1 MKLILRKAT
10 TVWSVSIALALLVFG
25 LLVALVLMRPV
36 AAQTSDPSSEGR
48 LVTIHDRGQ
57 ESVVVSFGDT
67 IGDVLKEAEIT
78 VDVHDL
84 VEPALSEPL
93 VAAEYDVNIYRARPV
108 TVVDGEQRI
117 KLISAYQT
125 AAQIAE
131 VAGVSLY
138 PEDIATLARSQD
150 FLSDGA
156 GLQAIIDR
164 ATPLSFELYGATSE
178 SRTQAETVGEML
190 DEKGIELG
198 DAGRVAPSE
207 DTPITSGMSIRVWR
221 EGKQT
226 ITVDQAVPFDVQQI
240 KDADRT
246 VDYKEIRTAGVN
258 GTRSVTYEIEITDGV
273 EVSRT
278 EIASLVVTPAQTQVE
293 VVGTKP
299 VFVPYTGGGTKT
311 EWLAASNIPQES
323 WGYADF
329 MVQRESG
336 WRPDAINR
344 TSGACGLAQAL
355 PCSKIPGQWNDPVNA
370 LNWMNGYVNGRY
382 GGWAQA
388 YDFWQK
394 NKWY

>member
-1 MKLILRKAT
+1 MKLIIRNAT

-25 LLVALVLMRPV
+25 LIVAFILIRPV
-36 AAQTSDPSSEGR
+36 AAQSTDPTAEGR

-57 ESVVVSFGDT
+57 ESVVVSFGET
-67 IGDVLKEAEIT
+67 IGDVLKEADVE
-78 VDVHDL
+78 VDIHDV
-84 VEPALSEPL
+84 VEPALTEPL
-93 VAAEYDVNIYRARPV
+93 VAAEYSVNIYRARPV
-108 TVVDGEQRI
+108 TVVDGEQRT

-125 AAQIAE
+125 AAQIADA
-131 VAGVSLY
+131 AGVKLF
-138 PEDIATLARSQD
+138 PEDDAVLQRSQD

-156 GLQAIIDR
+156 GIQAIIDR
-164 ATPLSFELYGATSE
+164 ATPVNFELYGAISQ
-178 SRTQAETVGEML
+178 SRTQAKTVGAML
-190 DEKGIELG
+190 EEKGINLG
-198 DAGRVAPSE
+198 EAGRVLPSE
-207 DTPITSGMSIRVWR
+207 STPITAGMNIRIWR
-221 EGKQT
+221 EGTQT
-226 ITVDQAVPFDVQQI
+226 ITLEEAVPFEVQQV

-246 VDYKEIRTAGVN
+246 VDFKEVRTAGQN
-258 GTRSVTYEIEITDGV
+258 GTRSVTYQIEISGGF

-278 EIASLVVTPAQTQVE
+278 EIASLMVTPALTQVE
-293 VVGTKP
+293 VAGTKP
-299 VFVPYTGGGTKT
+299 IFMPYNGGGTKT

-323 WGYADF
+323 WGYADY

-344 TSGACGLAQAL
+344 SSGACGLAQAL

>member
-1 MKLILRKAT
+1 MKLIIRNTT

-25 LLVALVLMRPV
+25 LIVAFLFIRPA
-36 AAQTSDPSSEGR
+36 AAQSTANPGEGR

-57 ESVVVSFGDT
+57 EVVVVTFGAT
-67 IGDVLKEAEIT
+67 VEDVLKEAEIAI
-78 VDVHDL
+78 DVHDL
-84 VEPALSEPL
+84 VEPALTEPL
-93 VAAEYDVNIYRARPV
+93 VAAEYNVNIYRARPV
-108 TVVDGEQRI
+108 TVVDGQQKT

-125 AAQIAE
+125 ASQIAE
-131 VAGVSLY
+131 AAGVKLY
-138 PEDIATLARSQD
+138 PEDTATMQRSND
-150 FLSDGA
+150 FLTDGA
-156 GLQAIIDR
+156 GLHAVIDR
-164 ATPLSFELYGATSE
+164 ATPIKFELYGATSE
-178 SRTQAETVGEML
+178 SRTQAETVGDML
-190 DEKGIELG
+190 IEKGIVLG
-198 DAGRVAPSE
+198 DAGRVSPAE
-207 DTPITSGMSIRVWR
+207 ATPITEGMSVRVWR

-226 ITVDQAVPFDVQQI
+226 VTIEEAVPFEVQQI

-246 VDYKEIRTAGVN
+246 VDFKEIRTAGQN
-258 GTRSVTYEIEITDGV
+258 GVRSATYEIEINGGV
-273 EVSRT
+273 EVSRV
-278 EIASLVVTPAQTQVE
+278 EIASLLVTPAQTQVE

-299 VFVPYTGGGTKT
+299 IFVPYTGGGTKT

-388 YDFWQK
+388 YDFWLK

>member
-1 MKLILRKAT
+1 MKLIIRNAT

-25 LLVALVLMRPV
+25 LVAAIVLMRPV
-36 AAQTSDPSSEGR
+36 AAQSDTRASEGR

-57 ESVVVSFGDT
+57 QSVVISFGET
-67 IGDVLKEAEIT
+67 IGDALKEAEVD

-93 VAAEYDVNIYRARPV
+93 IADEYSVNIYRARPV

-125 AAQIAE
+125 APQIVSA
-131 VAGVSLY
+131 AGVSMY
-138 PEDIATLARSQD
+138 PEDTTTLQRSQD
-150 FLSDGA
+150 FVSDGA
-156 GLQAIIDR
+156 GLKAIIDR
-164 ATPLSFELYGATSE
+164 AAVVSLELYGATSE
-178 SRTQAETVGEML
+178 SRTQAETVGAML
-190 DEKGIELG
+190 EEKGITLG
-198 DAGRVAPSE
+198 DAGRVVPSA
-207 DTPITSGMSIRVWR
+207 DTPITEGMSVRVWR

-226 ITVDQAVPFDVQQI
+226 ITLEEAVPFDIQQI
-240 KDADRT
+240 RDADRT
-246 VDYKEIRTAGVN
+246 TDYKEVRTPGVN
-258 GTRSVTYEIEITDGV
+258 GTRSVSYEIEISEGV
-273 EVSRT
+273 EVSRV
-278 EIASLVVTPAQTQVE
+278 EIASLVLSLAQTQVE

-299 VFVPYTGGGTKT
+299 IFVPYTGGGTKT

-370 LNWMNGYVNGRY
+370 LNWMNGYVTGRY

-388 YDFWQK
+388 YDFWLK